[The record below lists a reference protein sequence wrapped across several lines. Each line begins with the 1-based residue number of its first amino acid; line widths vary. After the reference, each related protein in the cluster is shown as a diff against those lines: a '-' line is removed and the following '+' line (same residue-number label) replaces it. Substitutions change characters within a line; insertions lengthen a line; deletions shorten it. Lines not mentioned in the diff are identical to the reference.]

1 VPYGDAVMTLAIVLR
16 IKRTLDGAEIDRI
29 ISDVQVRRSLATERR
44 RRANWRASELSAKRF
59 EAECHHADAAAL
71 RSTSPQ
77 PPM

>member
-44 RRANWRASELSAKRF
+44 ANWRASELSAKRF